1 MISTVGTVGVMNA
14 YSNTMNENKGLKNS
28 VATAPKQ
35 GGGTKVEQLKEA
47 IGSGG
52 YKVDISALAN
62 KMADELLM
70 K

>member
-1 MISTVGTVGVMNA
+1 MISTVGTSGVMNA
-14 YSNTMNENKGLKNS
+14 YSNTVNENKGLKNG
-28 VATAPKQ
+28 VATASKQ
-35 GGGTKVEQLKEA
+35 DGGTRVEQLKEA
-47 IGSGG
+47 ISSGE